1 MKKLASIEKLENW
14 IDSYLN
20 FEKTPKKNIFWLD
33 TMKFFCEKFGQP
45 QDFAPC
51 FHVAGSKGKGSVSV
65 FIASILDEAGYK
77 TGLYTSPHILD
88 FIERV
93 SSPRGAFEE
102 EAYNRAVEEIMSG
115 VQSIPTEELPG
126 QRPITWFELVTLFS
140 FLVFRQA
147 KVDYSVFEVGLGGRL
162 DSTNVVNPKV
172 SVITPIELEHTE
184 FLGDTL
190 EKIAFEK
197 GGIIKGNTPVVI
209 AKQRPEVRKVFE
221 KIAAEKHAEAIFVE
235 DVIQNLNFEIRNVSG
250 CIKNNTETTI
260 GSRFFGTNCIKN
272 HTTLTQ
278 NYNFSL
284 MSVSFS
290 SKIFKR
296 PIQTDTL
303 LVGRFQAENAALA
316 ALAVKIALPNISEEA
331 IEKGLAKAKL
341 PARFEIVQNTKGF
354 EDIPFLVMDG
364 AHTVNSVRFTMET
377 MNQVF
382 GKTDARSQNETVAKT
397 LLFAC
402 AADKDAKDIAPL
414 FKNQFDSIF
423 LTKPGN
429 VKQADLETLAKAFDD
444 AEIPYDLSEDFE
456 TQIKKAFDHA
466 NANKSILLVT
476 GSFYLIAEVKKFL
489 LA

>member
-1 MKKLASIEKLENW
+1 MKKLASIQKLESW

-33 TMKFFCEKFGQP
+33 TMKFFCDKFGQP

-51 FHVAGSKGKGSVSV
+51 FHVAGSKGKGSVSM

-93 SSPRGAFEE
+93 SSPSGAFEE
-102 EAYNRAVEEIMSG
+102 EAYDKAVEEIMSG
-115 VQSIPTEELPG
+115 VKAIPTEELPG

-147 KVDYSVFEVGLGGRL
+147 KVDFSVFEVGLGGRL

-190 EKIAFEK
+190 EKIAYEK
-197 GGIIKGNTPVVI
+197 GGIIKENTPVVI
-209 AKQRPEVRKVFE
+209 AKQTPEVRKVFE

-235 DVIQNLNFEIRNVSG
+235 DAVQDLHFKIKNLSD
-250 CIKNNTETTI
+250 CIKNNTNITF
-260 GSRFFGTNCIKN
+260 GSQNFSNDSIENYTP
-272 HTTLTQ
+272 LQ
-278 NYNFSL
+278 ENYNISL
-284 MSVSFS
+284 MNVSFI
-290 SKIFKR
+290 SKLFER
-296 PIQTDTL
+296 PIQTGTL

-316 ALAVKIALPNISEEA
+316 AIAVKTALPNISENV
-331 IEKGLAKAKL
+331 IERGLAKAKL
-341 PARFEIVQNTKGF
+341 PARFEIVQKPKGF
-354 EDIPFLVMDG
+354 ENIPFLVMDG

-382 GKTDARSQNETVAKT
+382 GKTDGRSET

-414 FKNQFDSIF
+414 FKNQFDSVF

-429 VKQADLETLAKAFDD
+429 VKQSDLETLAKAFSE
-444 AEIPYDLSEDFE
+444 AEIPYDLNDDFE
-456 TQIKKAFDHA
+456 AQIKKAFEHA
-466 NANKSILLVT
+466 NAHKSILLVT

-489 LA
+489 LTLM

>member
-33 TMKFFCEKFGQP
+33 TMRFFCEKFGQP

-51 FHVAGSKGKGSVSV
+51 FHVAGSKGKGSVST

-93 SSPRGAFEE
+93 SSPSGPFEE

-147 KVDYSVFEVGLGGRL
+147 KVDWSVFEVGLGGRL
-162 DSTNVVNPKV
+162 DSTNIVNPKV

-197 GGIIKGNTPVVI
+197 GGIIKENTPVVI
-209 AKQRPEVRKVFE
+209 ARQRPEVRKVFE
-221 KIAAEKHAEAIFVE
+221 KIAEEKQAQAIFVE
-235 DVIQNLNFEIRNVSG
+235 DAIQNLSFEIKNISN
-250 CIKNNTETTI
+250 CIKNNTNITI
-260 GSRFFGTNCIKN
+260 GSQNFKEDGIKN
-272 HTTLTQ
+272 HTISQ
-278 NYNFSL
+278 ENKNISL
-284 MSVSFS
+284 MNVSFFS
-290 SKIFKR
+290 NIFKR
-296 PIQTDTL
+296 PIQTGTL
-303 LVGRFQAENAALA
+303 LIGHFQAENAALA
-316 ALAVKIALPNISEEA
+316 ALAVKTALPNISEDA
-331 IEKGLAKAKL
+331 IERGLAKAKL
-341 PARFEIVQNTKGF
+341 PARFEIVQNPKDF
-354 EDIPFLVMDG
+354 ENIPFLVMDG

-377 MNQVF
+377 LSQVF
-382 GKTDARSQNETVAKT
+382 GKTAGRSQNITVART

-414 FKNQFDSIF
+414 FKKQFESVF

-429 VKQADLETLAKAFDD
+429 VKQSDLERLADAFDK
-444 AEIPYDLSEDFE
+444 AEISYDLNEDFE
-456 TQIKKAFDHA
+456 TQIKKAFEHA
-466 NANKSILLVT
+466 NAHKSILLVT

-489 LA
+489 R